1 MIVCFVDETAR
12 KLAALQHSNSVIIKQ
27 AAAGKE
33 GALSATSAAVA
44 AERGGDQHVQWV
56 AAPKFVHTTRGVD
69 LLVALDFVK

>member
-44 AERGGDQHVQWV
+44 AAAERGGDQHVQWV
-56 AAPKFVHTTRGVD
+56 AAPKFVHINPWG
-69 LLVALDFVK
+69 